1 MKQKKKDTAH
11 DRKALGITVHKRRQ
25 QQEQQKKMEE
35 RKKKGDDLICVS
47 WRGFSFN
54 EDFRNFLSSLLG

>member
-25 QQEQQKKMEE
+25 QQEQQQKKNGRKEKE
-35 RKKKGDDLICVS
+35 R
-47 WRGFSFN
+47 R
-54 EDFRNFLSSLLG
+54 